1 MAEPANKGPKTQ
13 DTARE
18 ILNRLSEKKRTEQG
32 KGPDESL
39 PKHKAEPEG
48 IMKWLTDSKKKL
60 IIASAVIAVVGVGYK
75 ISSSSYEEHKL
86 KTQKEAAVKIDK
98 EKKDKAEADKKAME
112 KAKAD
117 AEKKAKEDKE
127 RKIEKKA
134 GEISAR
140 CTLLQSDGGARDKP
154 KAKPSL
160 TCLSED
166 EIQRIRTRADLQEQ
180 IGNFRKAGLLYVEIG
195 ELKKAKEIIAK
206 CKKDDGCEKDFKEAS
221 EIMVEA
227 IDAAMKKKE

>member
-18 ILNRLSEKKRTEQG
+18 ILNRLSEKKKTEQG

-48 IMKWLTDSKKKL
+48 VMKGQSDSIKKL
-60 IIASAVIAVVGVGYK
+60 IIAACVLAALGIGYK
-75 ISSSSYEEHKL
+75 IASGSYEEHRQ
-86 KTQKEAAVKIDK
+86 KTQKEASEKVEK
-98 EKKDKAEADKKAME
+98 EKREKAEADKKGME

-134 GEISAR
+134 AEISAR
-140 CTLLQSDGGARDKP
+140 CAFLQPDGGVKDKP
-154 KAKPSL
+154 KVKLSL

-166 EIQRIRTRADLQEQ
+166 EIQKIRTRADLQEQ

-195 ELKKAKEIIAK
+195 ELKKAKEIMAK

-227 IDAAMKKKE
+227 IDAAMRKKE